1 MQTASRPFN
10 LWTNVL
16 LVSFLLSMLAACD
29 QSPIHVNND
38 NATAPQLQ
46 QAGGHVPVVEGRLAF
61 RDMEAFSDFM
71 KAFVSP
77 ETASLDKLPF
87 QDGFISLRTVTEQL
101 MDEVEKTL
109 LDAEGAEQL
118 VDGVEKTLLDVE
130 EAEQLE
136 IVEDPYFAAVLNKDG
151 EIRIG
156 SDVFKVTRNYVYRTP
171 QSSVESL
178 KDIDLRHA
186 NHTPILSRQGDGV
199 ESYEIERAGYAA
211 ASGAVGKSM
220 VDRTCTSYFTTK
232 RRIQGKS
239 WITDYWLYASA
250 GARTKSQRKRWYGW
264 RSNSINQVR
273 IQSDYSLTDSDG
285 NTSEDDYD
293 HSVYNGTQIETIFM
307 TDSGWSATITGNIDT
322 DHSGNRDGV
331 WRSCSAVVSRSG

>member
-1 MQTASRPFN
+1 
-10 LWTNVL
+10 
-16 LVSFLLSMLAACD
+16 MLAACD

-220 VDRTCTSYFTTK
+220 ASSECIVSFPDDT
-232 RRIQGKS
+232 RRLRNKS
-239 WITDYWLYASA
+239 WITDYGWYASA
-250 GARTKSQRKRWYGW
+250 GARTKSQRKIWWGW
-264 RSNSINQVR
+264 RSNSLYEVR
-273 IQSDYSLTDSDG
+273 LQSTFSLTDSDG
-285 NTSEDDYD
+285 TSTSGSIDQ
-293 HSVYNGTQIETIFM
+293 SVYNTGHTVSDTFM
-307 TDSGWSATITGNIDT
+307 WDTGWSADISGSISST
-322 DHSGNRDGV
+322 HSGNRLGT
-331 WRSCSAVVSRSG
+331 WRTCGTSISVS